1 MAPPGRCRACCAT
14 SARRSSGAS
23 TSMRPTRTRS
33 RCGSQRSE
41 AMKINQEKHRLH
53 VTASDLSGS
62 VYDDANLSGSSYEN
76 VNMSGG
82 AYHNVNLSGCTFDDL
97 NMSGWRV
104 HHVNLSGL
112 KIDRANLAGASIVN
126 SRLDGMTID
135 GIEVTELITAWK
147 AKNAA

>member
-1 MAPPGRCRACCAT
+1 MNIH
-14 SARRSSGAS
+14 
-23 TSMRPTRTRS
+23 
-33 RCGSQRSE
+33 Q
-41 AMKINQEKHRLH
+41 QKHRLQ
-53 VTASDLSGS
+53 VTDSDLSGS
-62 VYDDANLSGSSYEN
+62 VYDDVNLSGSSYEN

-82 AYHNVNLSGCTFDDL
+82 TFDDL

-135 GIEVTELITAWK
+135 GIEVTELMAAWK
-147 AKNAA
+147 AKNAARHGSTGTSNDALRSALAHAGVLGAARYGCRHRPRRRVASMAAVEMT

>member
-1 MAPPGRCRACCAT
+1 MAPPGPSRACYAT
-14 SARRSSGAS
+14 SATRSNGAS
-23 TSMRPTRTRS
+23 TTMQPIRTRS
-33 RCGSQRSE
+33 RCGSRRSR
-41 AMKINQEKHRLH
+41 AMKIHQEKHRLQ
-53 VTASDLSGS
+53 VTDSDLSGS
-62 VYDDANLSGSSYEN
+62 VYDDMNLSGSSYEN

-82 AYHNVNLSGCTFDDL
+82 TYHNVNLSGSTFDDL
-97 NMSGWRV
+97 NMLGWHV

-135 GIEVTELITAWK
+135 GIEVTELLAAWK